1 MDEEQPIA
9 VELTPEGFQALTDG
23 SVWDELDPMQILV
36 LRAIQSYEARE
47 LGPAPESHLKEILK
61 WGEQTL
67 QQEAVL
73 NMVLRGE
80 LYVVF
85 KEDEDDV
92 AFSLTPEG
100 AGRAGRAGLDI
111 SAYEMPEM
119 PDFDEV

>member
-9 VELTPEGFQALTDG
+9 IELTPEGFEALTSG
-23 SVWDELDPMQILV
+23 AIWDELDPEQILI

-47 LGPAPESHLKEILK
+47 LGPAPEEHLKRILE

-67 QQEAVL
+67 QQEALL